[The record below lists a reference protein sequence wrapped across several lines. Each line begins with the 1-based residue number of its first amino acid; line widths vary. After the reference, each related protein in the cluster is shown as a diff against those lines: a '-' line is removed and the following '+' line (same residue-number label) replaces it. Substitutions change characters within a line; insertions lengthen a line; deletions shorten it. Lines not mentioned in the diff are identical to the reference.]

1 VTACRPKG
9 DAVTTIIRIERA
21 RDSAY
26 EVYYEPDEN
35 EDVIEAIRILRERGW
50 IVNVD
55 HVDAEAECARLLER
69 AAEANR
75 RLVAMAD
82 AGKRGGWSSNILRQ
96 LNDLAAEAK
105 RCAALARDV
114 EAAAQGEGSL
124 PCELGE

>member
-1 VTACRPKG
+1 MS
-9 DAVTTIIRIERA
+9 TIIRIEVA
-21 RDSAY
+21 RDSTY
-26 EVYYEPDEN
+26 KVYYEPDEN
-35 EDVIEAIRILRERGW
+35 EEVIEVIRMLRERGW

-55 HVDAEAECARLLER
+55 HVDAEAERAHLLKR
-69 AAEANR
+69 AAEADR

-105 RCAALARDV
+105 RCAALARDA

-124 PCELGE
+124 PCELCE